1 MRLDRHL
8 SLPPWLRTVTPS
20 ISIPSL
26 KFDVSYLLD
35 PWPWLHQSNLT
46 FFSKIHILKNVNNEK
61 DTFFVSHVKQQRWWM
76 LKIQRKKDTTNS
88 FDHPLVEKRSRIKR
102 IDRRSRTITIIY
114 TPISLPLIL
123 PSPRT
128 IPQEQ
133 RRDFC
138 WRSVVGRIRSP
149 YL

>member
-8 SLPPWLRTVTPS
+8 SLPPWLRTVTLYFYSFAEIRRLLSPW
-20 ISIPSL
+20 SL
-26 KFDVSYLLD
+26 TVIAPVQPY
-35 PWPWLHQSNLT
+35 

-133 RRDFC
+133 RGDFC
-138 WRSVVGRIRSP
+138 WRSVVSRIRSP